1 MSDVRKGVYIL
12 PNLFTTLSLF
22 FGFYAI
28 VQAIKLAMS
37 GGQNFEICAV
47 AIVAAAIC
55 DGLDGRVARRT
66 RTSSRFGTEYDSL
79 ADLVSFGVAP
89 AVTMYVWALRDFP
102 SLGWPACFVYL
113 TCGALR
119 LARFNVQAGNVE
131 KKFFQGLP
139 IPMAAMMLAGTILIW
154 EGRPVGDKGLFV
166 AGDIQWFLLIFTYL
180 LAGLM
185 VSAIPFRSFK
195 TLHLT
200 QRRPFYT
207 LVLVP
212 LGLVIWYTKPWWV
225 LFLLGC
231 GYLLSG
237 PVERYVIPPPVQAY
251 RRARRRRR
259 MKKALERID
268 DLASAPPTAQAP
280 DSGEDAAGENVHP
293 IRKP

>member
-1 MSDVRKGVYIL
+1 MSDVRKGVYVL
-12 PNLFTTLSLF
+12 PSLFTTLSLF

-28 VQAIKLAMS
+28 VQAFRLAIS
-37 GGQNFEICAV
+37 GGQDFERCAM

-66 RTSSRFGTEYDSL
+66 KTASRFGMEYDSL

-102 SLGWPACFVYL
+102 RLGWTACFIYM

-139 IPMAAMMLAGTILIW
+139 IPMAALMLAGSLLIW
-154 EGRPVGDKGLFV
+154 EGGPVGNKGLFF
-166 AGDIQWFLLIFTYL
+166 AGDIQWFLLLLTYL

-185 VSAIPFRSFK
+185 VSTIPFRSFK

-212 LGLVIWYTKPWWV
+212 VALALWYYKPWWV
-225 LFLLGC
+225 LYLIGC

-237 PVERYVIPPPVQAY
+237 PIEKYVIPPPVHAY
-251 RRARRRRR
+251 RRARHRRRI
-259 MKKALERID
+259 KKSLEKID
-268 DLASAPPTAQAP
+268 DIASGPVAEEITPDADTAAN
-280 DSGEDAAGENVHP
+280 ENVHP
-293 IRKP
+293 IRRS